1 MTGWTVWLIAAGILI
16 AAEIFTGT
24 FYLLM
29 IAIGC
34 GAGALAAMA
43 DLSFYMQCVVAGAT
57 GGIVTVILRHS
68 KVFRKHRPEAQRNP
82 SVHLDIGQSVDIVQW
97 DKAADGVCRS
107 RVQYRGAFWDVEL
120 LPSGTPTAGA
130 FIIREIRGATLLV
143 ENRPA

>member
-16 AAEIFTGT
+16 AVEIFTGT

-43 DLSFYMQCVVAGAT
+43 GLSFYVQCIVAGVT
-57 GGIVTVILRHS
+57 GGVVTVILRHS
-68 KVFRKHRPEAQRNP
+68 RVFRKHRPEAQRNP
-82 SVHLDIGQSVDIVQW
+82 SVHLDIGQSVDITHW
-97 DKAADGVCRS
+97 DRANDGVCRS
-107 RVQYRGAFWDVEL
+107 RVHYRGALWDVEL
-120 LPSGTPTAGA
+120 LSSGTPTAGT

-143 ENRPA
+143 DNRPA